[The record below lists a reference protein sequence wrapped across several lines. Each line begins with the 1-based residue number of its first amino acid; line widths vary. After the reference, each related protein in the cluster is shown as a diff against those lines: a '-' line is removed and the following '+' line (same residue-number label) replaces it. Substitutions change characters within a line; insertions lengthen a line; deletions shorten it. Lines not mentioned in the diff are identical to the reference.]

1 MKVQR
6 ARNRTAIGGDEL
18 VAQPVGGGDEG
29 GGDGEGEEVERLPW
43 GGWSASETRVLW
55 GRGLAVY

>member
-29 GGDGEGEEVERLPW
+29 GGDGEEVERLPW
-43 GGWSASETRVLW
+43 GVGAQARLGFYGE
-55 GRGLAVY
+55 GD